1 MSRIWNTPPAQVMG
15 HNLSLQKQTDIP
27 MYIPKHF
34 NETDLQKIL
43 NLIRQHAFGT
53 LITSHNNIPMASHIP
68 FLIEETQP
76 FKLRGHLA
84 YANEQWKHIQDDGSV
99 MLIFQGPHTYISPRW
114 YKNAGVPTWNYA
126 MVHIYG
132 KANILKAPDKLQ
144 NIVNGLTNEYEKYAE
159 SPWQPEYPEKMLSA
173 IVGFEIEVE
182 DIQAKFKLSQNKSME
197 DIQGV
202 IEHLVLSDKES
213 DIELVQLMRH
223 QAKIR

>member
-1 MSRIWNTPPAQVMG
+1 
-15 HNLSLQKQTDIP
+15 

-144 NIVNGLTNEYEKYAE
+144 NIVNGLTNDADVVLADTTIDGQVVNNLDSTVTILGTATFNDLVSGSGNFFGPGTAIGEIAAFMRENA
-159 SPWQPEYPEKMLSA
+159 QPRA
-173 IVGFEIEVE
+173 
-182 DIQAKFKLSQNKSME
+182 
-197 DIQGV
+197 
-202 IEHLVLSDKES
+202 
-213 DIELVQLMRH
+213 
-223 QAKIR
+223 